1 MRPAAPAAE
10 ARLDAAFFA
19 RDVHTVARE
28 LVGCRLFYDGCGGT
42 IVETESYERDD
53 PACHAYVGLT
63 ARTAPLFGPPGRAY
77 VYLSYGIHALL
88 NAVAEPQGQAAAV
101 LFRALQPTAGLE
113 AMRMRRGERPD
124 TDLCSGP
131 GKLTEALGVGLDANE
146 ADLGADPFQLLPPEP
161 GWRGEVVSG
170 PRVGITKAVERP
182 WRFCLA
188 GSRYVSRP
196 RP

>member
-88 NAVAEPQGQAAAV
+88 NVVAEPQGQAAAV

-124 TDLCSGP
+124 ADLCSGP

-170 PRVGITKAVERP
+170 PRVGIAKAVERP

-188 GSRYVSRP
+188 GSRFVSRP